1 MYAIIQTGGRQ
12 YKVSPGDVI
21 EVNRLPV
28 EVGQTIDLSDVLMIG
43 NGAETVV
50 GRPVVSGA
58 VVRARVAS
66 NFRSPKI
73 IVFKYKP
80 KVRYR
85 NFNTHRQ
92 DLTRLVIKEIL
103 PTGVSEEAEGTTGAT
118 ANLEATSN
126 APTSD
131 LPVLVPPA
139 GLPVEVTATSEL
151 PVPAVP
157 AELPVPATPAE
168 LPAVV
173 PETETAGGE
182 EPSAS

>member
-43 NGAETVV
+43 NGAETMV

-103 PTGVSEEAEGTTGAT
+103 PTGVSEQAEETAGAAENLAAT
-118 ANLEATSN
+118 ANP
-126 APTSD
+126 PTSD
-131 LPVLVPPA
+131 LPVPVPPA
-139 GLPVEVTATSEL
+139 GLPVEVTAT
-151 PVPAVP
+151 P
-157 AELPVPATPAE
+157 ELPVPATPAE

-173 PETETAGGE
+173 PGTETPGGA